1 MVAETTTRFY
11 FDTYQA
17 AAGGLLAVL
26 LDARTTKR
34 KYRFGGLDAST
45 IFMSGLRLEGDI
57 EEIVA
62 KLEHLPGAVRQD
74 E

>member
-1 MVAETTTRFY
+1 MAETTTRFY

-17 AAGGLLAVL
+17 AAAGLLAVV
-26 LDARTTKR
+26 LDARVTEYT
-34 KYRFGGLDAST
+34 YRFGGLDAT
-45 IFMSGLRLEGDI
+45 TVFTSGLRLEGEI

-62 KLEHLPGAVRQD
+62 KLEALPGSVRQD